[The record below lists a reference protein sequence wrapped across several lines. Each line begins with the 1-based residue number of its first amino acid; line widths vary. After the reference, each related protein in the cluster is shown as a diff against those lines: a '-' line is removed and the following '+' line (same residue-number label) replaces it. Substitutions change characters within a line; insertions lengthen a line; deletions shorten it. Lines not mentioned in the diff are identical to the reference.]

1 MSVALCGSFLLECLT
16 GTHDLS
22 TDTIK
27 AALFSEDASFDF
39 DTTAYAATN
48 EIANGDGYTTGGAT
62 LTLSS
67 GYPQLVS
74 DKAAV
79 RFEDQVWT
87 FTASRSVRWALIY
100 NSSKSNRAILS
111 IDFGNTRN
119 VNGVFTLKFPLTA
132 PSPITLATAV
142 VR

>member
-1 MSVALCGSFLLECLT
+1 MSVALCGSFLLENLSAI
-16 GTHDLS
+16 HDLS

-39 DTTAYAATN
+39 DTTAYATTN

-62 LTLSS
+62 LSLTS

-79 RFEDQVWT
+79 RFEDQAWT
-87 FTASRSVRWALIY
+87 FTAAKSVRWALIY
-100 NSSKSNRAILS
+100 NASKSNRAILS

-119 VNGVFTLKFPLTA
+119 VNGLFTLKFPLTA
-132 PSPITLATAV
+132 PPPINFATAV